1 MKKSN
6 LLFVLSAFM
15 LAGCATN
22 GSQSAS
28 TEPSVPSTSTSTSA
42 EPVIEK
48 HAVSVPTSVAGAYVT
63 ASRSEAVAG
72 DQVDVTVA
80 LTDPTNYELKSV
92 KVGEQVLE
100 GTVDANNSHVFHY
113 SFVMGDADASVE
125 VVTEQIVA
133 PTKDHTIAFEGKDLV
148 FALDMPQDANVG
160 EHVSFKLAAQSGY
173 EISSVKVVKVSAA
186 APAEE
191 GEDASEPTEEEVTL
205 TGNAVLGYSFD
216 MPDADVVI
224 KAEALGAYF
233 KVNADTEK
241 VVFEAKGTTSSSGKL
256 VTNDFIGFY
265 LDNKDEKTNT
275 NFGYFRAG
283 SEVRVVAKRSAFTDK
298 VKYFAN
304 GVEMEAVE
312 DETYLMYKFTMP
324 ATNTEI
330 TITAEDKYIDIEVVN
345 SAHVTSSLYSKE
357 TVDGVETKTPV
368 TRGLPGETL
377 YMDLTCTDVAGYKLD
392 KPTSS
397 MLKFVAPNSLSTTE
411 YVETRLEA
419 QSGATDA
426 AATYSIIV
434 PSVVISAGKL
444 TINAKEK
451 ELIYAGKSF
460 IGTYYGYELYGSKV
474 FFSSIKTLVVG
485 ADGELTNAVKDT
497 ITASNED
504 AKSFTLKTRGEA
516 HYDEETGALWFYYDS
531 GKKATDLF
539 LFSNKIVDSTKVK
552 TVYYY
557 PNNDFVLGQMFETV
571 DGADVLRA
579 SIFIN
584 KNANNIVLSPT
595 IEMISGSRID
605 EKDAKFIVKDGST
618 VLGVVGVG
626 GEYGTYKN
634 GDSTLVLN
642 GEGVATLDGVEG
654 TYVVDSTNKL
664 KITVTV
670 SEVEHVYTIDKDAK
684 TFADFVEEA
693 KSLYSSFKSTTN
705 NNTLTLNSDGTGVY
719 NGTSMT
725 FTFVESTNKVTFTV
739 NGLTF
744 DLTWDATAGTLIG
757 TFDDGDYGPTD
768 ITFNIV
774 AEEVPFYVGTFTGK
788 VFHDSESLN
797 SQCTLVIN
805 PDKKTGT
812 YVHNGD
818 TRTFTIG
825 TIGVDTAGNTKIMAT
840 DASGRELTITCI
852 ESKNQVD
859 FNYTTSASSWHYYTG
874 TLTKQ
879 A

>member
-160 EHVSFKLAAQSGY
+160 EHVSFKVAARSGY
-173 EISSVKVVKVSAA
+173 EITSVKVVTVSAA
-186 APAEE
+186 SAAE
-191 GEDASEPTEEEVTL
+191 GEEPVEEEVTL

-233 KVNADTEK
+233 KVNADSEK
-241 VVFEAKGTTSSSGKL
+241 VVFQAKGTTSSSGKL

-265 LDNKDEKTNT
+265 LDDKEEKTST
-275 NFGYFRAG
+275 NFGFFRAG
-283 SEVRVVAKRSAFTDK
+283 SEVRVVAKRSAFTDN

-312 DETYLMYKFTMP
+312 DDNYLMYKFTMP

-330 TITAEDKYIDIEVVN
+330 TVTAEDKYIDIEVVN
-345 SAHVTSSLYSKE
+345 AAHVTSSLYRKE
-357 TVDGVETKTPV
+357 TVEGVETKTPV

-377 YMDLTCTDVAGYKLD
+377 YMDLTCTDVAGFKLD
-392 KPTSS
+392 KPVSS
-397 MLKFVAPNSLSTTE
+397 MLKFASPNGLSTSE
-411 YVETRLEA
+411 YTETRIDV

-434 PSVVISAGKL
+434 PSVVVSAGKL

-451 ELIYAGKSF
+451 ELIYASKSF

-474 FFSSIKTLVVG
+474 FFSSIKTLIVG

-497 ITASNED
+497 ITASNEV
-504 AKSFTLKTRGEA
+504 AKSFTLKSRGEA

-539 LFSNKIVDSTKVK
+539 LFSNKIVDKTKVK

-584 KNANNIVLSPT
+584 KNANKIVLSPT

-618 VLGVVGVG
+618 ILGVVGIG
-626 GEYGTYKN
+626 DEYGTYKN

-654 TYVVDSTNKL
+654 TYVVDSTNKS

-670 SEVEHVYTIDKDAK
+670 SEVEHVFTIDKDAK
-684 TFADFVEEA
+684 TFADFVEEV

-757 TFDDGDYGPTD
+757 TFNDEGERP

-774 AEEVPFYVGTFTGK
+774 AEEAPFYVGTFTGK
-788 VFHDSESLN
+788 VFHDSEALN
-797 SQCTLVIN
+797 SQCTLVVN

-818 TRTFTIG
+818 TRTFTID
-825 TIGVDTAGNTKIMAT
+825 TIGVDSSGNTKIMAT
-840 DASGRELTITCI
+840 DASGRELTITCK
-852 ESKNQVD
+852 ESKNQVEFD
-859 FNYTTSASSWHYYTG
+859 YTTSAGAYHYYTG